1 MSDEKTFEPI
11 TTQEEFDERIKA
23 RLAREKEKW
32 EKESGSADLKAEL
45 QSKDEEIAEIK
56 RNHFQEAAQ
65 RDVRAELANRGVTD
79 EGRISRIMKLIDF
92 SEASDSSFAVAQ
104 IDGVAKD
111 LPELVRPRGAGSGGS
126 SKPVLGRTEKPLTE
140 EDIAKMTPEE
150 MAKPSVMQRI
160 DAFMS
165 GQR

>member
-1 MSDEKTFEPI
+1 
-11 TTQEEFDERIKA
+11 
-23 RLAREKEKW
+23 
-32 EKESGSADLKAEL
+32 
-45 QSKDEEIAEIK
+45 
-56 RNHFQEAAQ
+56 
-65 RDVRAELANRGVTD
+65 
-79 EGRISRIMKLIDF
+79 MKLIDF